1 MKETVIYDVELIE
14 TILKLL
20 NDRIIPQMSF
30 RGSDDVLIVSDI
42 IHALREQGRI
52 QKTDTSRASK
62 EDENIT
68 PSDANCKNQKN

>member
-14 TILKLL
+14 TVLKLL

-30 RGSDDVLIVSDI
+30 KGSDDVLIVSDI

-52 QKTDTSRASK
+52 QKAETSRDTK
-62 EDENIT
+62 EDKT
-68 PSDANCKNQKN
+68 TSDVSCKN

>member
-14 TILKLL
+14 TVLKLL

-30 RGSDDVLIVSDI
+30 KGSDDVLIVSDI

-52 QKTDTSRASK
+52 QKTETSRDTK
-62 EDENIT
+62 EDKIT
-68 PSDANCKNQKN
+68 SDANGKN